1 MKHRVLPV
9 AIWFAALTAPLQAA
23 AGCSRPM
30 VVPLSSTGKS
40 VVIQGADFSGIYP
53 DLLRGMEEKE
63 GCTFVMSGVPRA
75 RLELMFESGKADLL
89 IPASK
94 TPKRDEVGH
103 FVPLIQ
109 NRATLIS
116 VENGRAP
123 VRSLSE
129 LLSRQDLRVIAVR
142 GFDYGQ
148 AYQEALV
155 ELGRLGRLT
164 WEVDPL
170 SVARLL
176 KSGSVDATIMA
187 PVILAGAMQDDAR
200 VAGLLDKLRFEP
212 LEELPWG
219 ENGAYI
225 SKTSLSK
232 DDVQALVTAMTRL
245 SQSGL
250 VWKGFQRYLPAAVL
264 KESVRGR

>member
-1 MKHRVLPV
+1 MKHLVLPAV
-9 AIWFAALTAPLQAA
+9 IWFAVLAAPLTAAA
-23 AGCSRPM
+23 ACSRPM

-40 VVIQGADFSGIYP
+40 VVIKGAGISGIYP
-53 DLLRGMEEKE
+53 DLLRGMQDKE

-75 RLELMFESGKADLL
+75 RLELMFETGKADLL

-116 VENGRAP
+116 VETGRAP
-123 VRSLSE
+123 VRSLAE
-129 LLSRQDLRVIAVR
+129 LLARPDLRVIAVR
-142 GFDYGQ
+142 GFDYGKT
-148 AYQEALV
+148 YQEALV

-176 KSGSVDATIMA
+176 KTGSADATIMA
-187 PVILAGAMQDDAR
+187 PVILAGAMQDDVR
-200 VAGLLDKLRFEP
+200 VADLLDKLRFEP
-212 LEELPWG
+212 LDELPWG
-219 ENGAYI
+219 ESGVYL
-225 SKTSLSK
+225 SKTSLAK
-232 DDVQALVTAMTRL
+232 EDVQALLAAMTRL
-245 SQSGL
+245 SQSGA
-250 VWKGFQRYLPAAVL
+250 VWRGFQRYLPAAVL

>member
-1 MKHRVLPV
+1 M
-9 AIWFAALTAPLQAA
+9 
-23 AGCSRPM
+23 
-30 VVPLSSTGKS
+30 
-40 VVIQGADFSGIYP
+40 
-53 DLLRGMEEKE
+53 
-63 GCTFVMSGVPRA
+63 
-75 RLELMFESGKADLL
+75 
-89 IPASK
+89 
-94 TPKRDEVGH
+94 
-103 FVPLIQ
+103 
-109 NRATLIS
+109 
-116 VENGRAP
+116 
-123 VRSLSE
+123 RSLSE
-129 LLSRQDLRVIAVR
+129 LLSRPDLRVIAVR
-142 GFDYGQ
+142 GFDCGQ

-187 PVILAGAMQDDAR
+187 PVILAGAMQEDAR
-200 VAGLLDKLRFEP
+200 VAGLIDKLRFEP

-219 ENGAYI
+219 ESGAYI

-232 DDVQALVTAMTRL
+232 DDVQALMTAMTRL